1 MIVLDTCSLV
11 WWTLD
16 AGRLSPRAR
25 RACRRA
31 ESTKVV
37 VSSISIWEIG
47 IKAERGRL
55 DLGTSLED
63 FVVRLKSA
71 GSVEIVSVSDAIWLR
86 NLRLVWDHRDPADR
100 TIVATAMERRLPIV
114 TPDLDIRRFYKRTIW

>member
-1 MIVLDTCSLV
+1 VIVLDTCSLV

-31 ESTKVV
+31 ESTKAV

-47 IKAERGRL
+47 IKVERGRL

-86 NLRLVWDHRDPADR
+86 NLRLVWNHRDQLVR
-100 TIVATAMERRLPIV
+100 YWSSSATPSSGKSAFQPSSGGTMGARL
-114 TPDLDIRRFYKRTIW
+114 